1 MLVLTRKQNE
11 SVLIGNEISVKIIGI
26 DGDKIKLG
34 IEAPENM
41 RVLREELIEV
51 IGEANRM
58 AAQSQYRLF
67 RAESR

>member
-11 SVLIGNEISVKIIGI
+11 SVRIGNEINVKIIGI

-41 RVLREELIEV
+41 RVLPEDLLEE
-51 IGEANRM
+51 IGQANSM

-67 RAESR
+67 RTESR